1 MMKNRII
8 KSAIILIDNLLDNP
22 KKYGRQSFAERLKQ
36 EGLPASDATITRLLD
51 FINEQ
56 IGIAIE
62 VDRSKFVYTID
73 YEESSS
79 DFLEKYYQ
87 YKNLYFRNILQQT
100 TLENDIV
107 NHYISSSF
115 STQNKNIEFVNPL
128 LTAILENRKVQLEY
142 LPFYQDAPS
151 TWVVCPLFIKE
162 YLNRWYL
169 ITEKIEGRHPVFAI
183 DRIQHYEILKSRF
196 KRTNEI
202 NDTVFRNTIGV
213 NFSDPIEKVRLWV
226 SKQQYPYFET
236 LPFHISQKTEKEVA
250 DGFIISFEVTLNFE
264 LKQWILFFG
273 NSIKVLKPR
282 HFKRQIVKELKM
294 NLKQYKR

>member
-1 MMKNRII
+1 M
-8 KSAIILIDNLLDNP
+8 ADNHLP
-22 KKYGRQSFAERLKQ
+22 ERLKQ

-73 YEESSS
+73 YEESDS

-107 NHYISSSF
+107 NQYISSSF

-169 ITEKIEGRHPVFAI
+169 ITEKNRGTTSHFAI

-202 NDTVFRNTIGV
+202 NDTVFKNTIGV
-213 NFSDPIEKVRLWV
+213 NFSDPAEKVKLWV
-226 SKQQYPYFET
+226 S
-236 LPFHISQKTEKEVA
+236 
-250 DGFIISFEVTLNFE
+250 N
-264 LKQWILFFG
+264 
-273 NSIKVLKPR
+273 NSIRILKRFLFTFP
-282 HFKRQIVKELKM
+282 K
-294 NLKQYKR
+294 KQKKK